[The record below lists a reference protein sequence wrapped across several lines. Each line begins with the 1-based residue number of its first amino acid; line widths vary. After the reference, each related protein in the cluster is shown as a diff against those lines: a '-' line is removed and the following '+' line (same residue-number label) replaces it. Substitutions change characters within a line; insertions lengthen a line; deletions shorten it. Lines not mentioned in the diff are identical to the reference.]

1 MKDKNQTGW
10 LIAGGVAV
18 CTVVA
23 VARFAPFFTR
33 GHLRPQV
40 AVDETNPTAFSKPEP
55 KQDLR
60 SAGATDDPLETQVGP
75 TIATPRAPR
84 VPNSVRK
91 DAVRPAPKAAS
102 VAPAQVSQPLV
113 TNKPIPEPLARAA
126 LSFVGMDA
134 EAEIVW
140 ASTINDPSV
149 DPDTRKN
156 LIEDLN
162 EDGFPDPKH
171 ISPDDLPLIL
181 KRIELIE
188 NHAPLSMDEVNAAA
202 FQEAY
207 KDLLNMAEKAARG

>member
-1 MKDKNQTGW
+1 
-10 LIAGGVAV
+10 
-18 CTVVA
+18 
-23 VARFAPFFTR
+23 
-33 GHLRPQV
+33 
-40 AVDETNPTAFSKPEP
+40 
-55 KQDLR
+55 LR
-60 SAGATDDPLETQVGP
+60 SVGGTNDPLETHVAP
-75 TIATPRAPR
+75 TIATPIAPSRAPR
-84 VPNSVRK
+84 ASDSVKK
-91 DAVRPAPKAAS
+91 DVVKPAPKAAS
-102 VAPAQVSQPLV
+102 VAPAPAAQPLV
-113 TNKPIPEPLARAA
+113 TNKPIAEPLARAA